1 MKPPFKYRLACRI
14 LELTRY
20 LTFTSAWKLSGLLR
34 VLMSRSNGRLLTT
47 IRGNIQKVFPN
58 QSSQEQE
65 QLVQNTLRHTIA
77 FGLEA
82 GCVWMKPLEYGINA
96 ITEVDGLELLENA
109 QSSGRGVLI
118 LLPHLGNWEMA
129 NQFIAP
135 RAQVVALYK
144 PHPNQQLDYYIYNA
158 RCRAGVTMVPT
169 NKSGV
174 VQIVRHLKA
183 GGVTVILPD
192 QVPDTNGGV
201 IAPFF
206 NHPALTPT
214 LAPKLAKSTK
224 AIILGLVCARNKKG
238 GFSVSITKAP
248 EAIGDADPY
257 ISATA
262 MNKFIEERVL
272 ECPAQYQWSYKRYK
286 NVPENSHH

>member
-14 LELTRY
+14 LELTRH
-20 LTFTSAWKLSGLLR
+20 LSFKSAWKLSGLLR
-34 VLMSRSNGRLLTT
+34 IIMSGSKGRLLTT
-47 IRGNIQKVFPN
+47 IRNNIQKVFPDKTP
-58 QSSQEQE
+58 QEQE
-65 QLVQNTLRHTIA
+65 QLIQSTLRHTLA

-82 GCVWMKPLEYGINA
+82 GCVWMKPLEYGIEA
-96 ITEVDGLELLENA
+96 ITEIRGIEHLEQA
-109 QSSGRGVLI
+109 QASGRGVLI

-135 RAQVVALYK
+135 RAEVVALYK
-144 PHPNQQLDYYIYNA
+144 PHPNKQLEHYIYNA

-201 IAPFF
+201 VAPFF

-214 LAPKLAKSTK
+214 LAPKLAKSSK
-224 AIILGLVCARNKKG
+224 AIILGLVCARDRKG
-238 GFSVSITKAP
+238 GFVVSITRAP
-248 EAIGDADPY
+248 DTIADADPAVAAQ
-257 ISATA
+257 S
-262 MNKFIEERVL
+262 MNQFIEERVL
-272 ECPAQYQWSYKRYK
+272 EHPDQYQWGYKRYK
-286 NVPENSHH
+286 NVPLQSS